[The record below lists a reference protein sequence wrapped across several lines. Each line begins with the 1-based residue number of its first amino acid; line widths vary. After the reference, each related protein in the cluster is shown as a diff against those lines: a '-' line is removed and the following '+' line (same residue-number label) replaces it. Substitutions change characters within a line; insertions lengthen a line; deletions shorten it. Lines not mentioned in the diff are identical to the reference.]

1 MLGRRAQAVTTVR
14 VLTFNTLFH
23 GRSRARLGA
32 LAQLIERADYDV
44 VCLQEVI
51 SPRNLAHLRRA
62 AKSYPHI
69 AHPAAFPM
77 VRGGLVTLSRHLITR
92 RHFRSF
98 TPVRPARL
106 EWLLRKGALFTRV
119 RLPDGFLTVVNT
131 HLSANMDMD
140 WSPSNPYTRV
150 EESELRELAALV
162 GELDP
167 AEPKVVMG
175 DFNVPRAHDLFQEFV
190 SATGLRDALD
200 GDTGPTFR
208 PEYAVL
214 EPIDQL
220 LVTPGIEVTTRLR
233 FQDHV
238 RLAGGDLVPLSDHYA
253 IEATLTLP
261 ANKPA
266 V

>member
-1 MLGRRAQAVTTVR
+1 MNVR
-14 VLTFNTLFH
+14 VLTFNTLFR
-23 GRSRARLGA
+23 GRSRARLSE
-32 LAQLIERADYDV
+32 LARLIEESDYDV

-62 AKSYPHI
+62 AKSYPHV
-69 AHPAAFPM
+69 AHAATFPV
-77 VRGGLVTLSRHLITR
+77 VRGGLVTLSRRPITR
-92 RHFRSF
+92 RHFQSF

-119 RLPDGFLTVVNT
+119 RLPSGFLTIVNT

-140 WSPSNPYTRV
+140 WSMSNAYTRV

-162 GELDP
+162 GKLDA

-175 DFNVPRAHDLFQEFV
+175 DFNVPRPHELFREFA

-200 GDTGPTFR
+200 GDTAPTFR

-214 EPIDQL
+214 EPIDQV
-220 LVTPGIEVTTRLR
+220 LVTPGIESTTRLL

-238 RLAGGDLVPLSDHYA
+238 RLADGHLVPLSDHYA
-253 IEATLTLP
+253 VEATLTLP
-261 ANKPA
+261 ASH
-266 V
+266 